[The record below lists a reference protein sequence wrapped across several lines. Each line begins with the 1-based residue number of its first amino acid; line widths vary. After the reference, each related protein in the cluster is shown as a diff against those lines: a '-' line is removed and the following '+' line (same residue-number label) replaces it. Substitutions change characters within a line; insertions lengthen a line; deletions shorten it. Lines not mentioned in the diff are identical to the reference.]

1 MKITTSFLPIRMVAG
16 QKEPV
21 VLNIYIKNDSEE
33 TKLVSVI
40 TKIPFSI
47 GFNKVGLKREAV
59 KRIGF
64 IKPGVEKTI
73 PIVLY
78 GKHSI
83 QPGEYKI
90 EIRVIEHADE
100 RYDKTKNIYSTYTNL
115 RVISRD

>member
-21 VLNIYIKNDSEE
+21 VLNVYVKNDSDES
-33 TKLVSVI
+33 KLVSLIV
-40 TKIPFSI
+40 KIPFSL
-47 GFNKVGLKREAV
+47 GFNKIGLEREAV

-64 IKPGVEKTI
+64 IKPKTEKTI
-73 PIVLY
+73 PIPLY

-90 EIRVIEHADE
+90 NIRVIEHDE
-100 RYDKTKNIYSTYTNL
+100 SRYDKTKNIYDTYTIL